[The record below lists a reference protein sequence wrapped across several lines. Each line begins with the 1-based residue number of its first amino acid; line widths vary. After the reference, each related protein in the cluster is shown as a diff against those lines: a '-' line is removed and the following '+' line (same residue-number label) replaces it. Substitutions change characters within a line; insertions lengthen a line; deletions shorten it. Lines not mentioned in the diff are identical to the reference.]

1 MEKFKFNAKHESSIV
16 GKAIE
21 QNISDLS
28 ESEIERVYKNVV
40 GPKACK
46 KVLNSLINRGLTM
59 QHIIDRN
66 FEYNF

>member
-1 MEKFKFNAKHESSIV
+1 MKAFTFNAKHESSIV
-16 GKAIE
+16 GKAID

-59 QHIIDRN
+59 QHIVDRN

>member
-1 MEKFKFNAKHESSIV
+1 MDKFKFNSKQESSIV

-21 QNISDLS
+21 QNIYDLS
-28 ESEIERVYKNVV
+28 ESEIERVYKNTVSPRV
-40 GPKACK
+40 CK

-59 QHIIDRN
+59 QHVINRN